1 MDGKFFVHP
10 NSALSHVMEGHSPS
24 LYKWWCWLQ
33 GSDFS
38 VATEYEHNIRRGQR
52 GFRYTAL
59 LEVSDISYHISLT
72 KHKKIS
78 VFCLH
83 AGKHVALS
91 AGGGLTLEGK

>member
-10 NSALSHVMEGHSPS
+10 NSGLSHVMEESHSPS
-24 LYKWWCWLQ
+24 PYKWCWLQ

-38 VATEYEHNIRRGQR
+38 VAKEYEHNIREGQR

-72 KHKKIS
+72 KHTKKS
-78 VFCLH
+78 VSSVSMP
-83 AGKHVALS
+83 GS
-91 AGGGLTLEGK
+91 T